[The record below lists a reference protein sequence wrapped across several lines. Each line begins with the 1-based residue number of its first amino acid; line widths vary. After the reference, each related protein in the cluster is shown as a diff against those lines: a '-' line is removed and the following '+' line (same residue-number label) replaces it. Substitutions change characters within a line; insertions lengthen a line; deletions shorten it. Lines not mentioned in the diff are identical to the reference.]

1 MNAQTEMPAEP
12 VPFAMD
18 VPGAGMDEG
27 VITPQV
33 EGENVDGK

>member
-1 MNAQTEMPAEP
+1 MKAQTEMPAEP

-27 VITPQV
+27 VIVRQLE
-33 EGENVDGK
+33 EGSNGDE